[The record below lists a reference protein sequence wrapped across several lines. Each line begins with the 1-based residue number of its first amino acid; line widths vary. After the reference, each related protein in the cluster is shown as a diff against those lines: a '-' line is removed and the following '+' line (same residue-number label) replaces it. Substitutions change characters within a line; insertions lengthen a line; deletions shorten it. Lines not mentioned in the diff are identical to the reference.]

1 LIPTKVMA
9 KLATLGLSEE
19 QVEAVATML
28 TQVEDATEE
37 TVSARFEAV
46 IEDGREK
53 GRERWRRWDE
63 KRRSNVGKRE
73 QTLANT
79 SRQLAH
85 TEDLT
90 SNSDINTVKEE
101 RKKTPRSTRLA
112 PDWSLPVEWRQDALE
127 AGLPEARID
136 PEALNMRD
144 WSLSSAKGVKLD
156 WRASWRGWCRRAAKD
171 LPRAGPQRVVPL
183 KDTPANAARRRI
195 EEAMTNG
202 RNGSET
208 DGNQPVAGL
217 ISGHSIRL
225 VG

>member
-1 LIPTKVMA
+1 MA

-79 SRQLAH
+79 SRQLAR
-85 TEDLT
+85 TDDLT
-90 SNSDINTVKEE
+90 SKTQIEPLKEE
-101 RKKTPRSTRLA
+101 KSARRATRL
-112 PDWSLPVEWRQDALE
+112 PETWTLPIEWREDARA
-127 AGLPEARID
+127 AGIPDHLID
-136 PEALNMRD
+136 GLALDMRD
-144 WSLSSAKGVKLD
+144 WSLSSPNGAKRD
-156 WRASWRGWCRRAAKD
+156 WRATWRTWVRRKAGDLAKQ
-171 LPRAGPQRVVPL
+171 PRAGPVSVL
-183 KDTPANAARRRI
+183 KDTPANAARRRLENI
-195 EEAMTNG
+195 QNG
-202 RNGSET
+202 RRNGSET
-208 DGNQPVAGL
+208 DDYQPAAGS
-217 ISGHSIRL
+217 ISGNLVRL